1 MDLNKMLAN
10 KGGTYTKWLEPARNH
25 NGYYVS
31 VIDPNAK
38 VFAIPRAELLTEYGL
53 FENHQE
59 VIDTITKIADSI
71 ESIHLYYVGVWITKD
86 YYDTRFVKIYVDKTR
101 WVFDLND
108 AIKLGKDNKQEAI
121 WDIFEGKEI
130 KI

>member
-1 MDLNKMLAN
+1 MDLNKMLAK

-25 NGYYVS
+25 YGYYVS
-31 VIDPNAK
+31 VIDENAK
-38 VFAIPRAELLTEYGL
+38 VFAIPREELTEYGL
-53 FENHQE
+53 IENHPE
-59 VIDTITKIADSI
+59 VLKTITKIADSI
-71 ESIHLYYVGVWITKD
+71 ESIHLYYVGLWITKD
-86 YYDTRFVKIYVDKTR
+86 YYDTSAMKIYVDKTR